1 MPILVMT
8 VREQAVLSSIIDI
21 HRDGLMASKEAML
34 DDLED
39 NPAVRQ
45 EMMAAIKREESV
57 IGKVDFPNVM
67 TRQQIRHAERKNR
80 DAPAEITMYGHR
92 YQRID

>member
-21 HRDGLMASKEAML
+21 HRDGLMVSKEAML

-45 EMMAAIKREESV
+45 EMMAA
-57 IGKVDFPNVM
+57 VDDAIVW
-67 TRQQIRHAERKNR
+67 TERLQR
-80 DAPAEITMYGHR
+80 RMDDAF
-92 YQRID
+92 

>member
-21 HRDGLMASKEAML
+21 HRDGLIVSKEAML

-39 NPAVRQ
+39 SPAVRQ
-45 EMMAAIKREESV
+45 EMMAA
-57 IGKVDFPNVM
+57 VDDAIVW
-67 TRQQIRHAERKNR
+67 TERLQR
-80 DAPAEITMYGHR
+80 RMDDAF
-92 YQRID
+92 